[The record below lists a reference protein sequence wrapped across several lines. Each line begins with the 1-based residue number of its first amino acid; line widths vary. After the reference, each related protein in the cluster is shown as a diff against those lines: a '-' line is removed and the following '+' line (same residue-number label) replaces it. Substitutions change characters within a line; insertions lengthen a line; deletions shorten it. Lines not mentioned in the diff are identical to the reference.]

1 MKRINKPHIYF
12 KNNRWGHKGLD
23 KDGSISDDELYR
35 RFIEAH
41 NFCLK
46 KNYNLEIQSRN
57 YCQNFYLQIV

>member
-35 RFIEAH
+35 RFIKAH
-41 NFCLK
+41 NFCQK
-46 KNYNLEIQSRN
+46 KNYQLELLSLN
-57 YCQNFYLQIV
+57 YPQFYFIL